1 VCTVQSR
8 RTAISSKQEGGK
20 VRIMHAELNM
30 TNEELDAAR
39 VSIVKCLSL
48 KPGARIGAKQ
58 GIVGQQNLK
67 THSSNTSSYPRA

>member
-1 VCTVQSR
+1 
-8 RTAISSKQEGGK
+8 
-20 VRIMHAELNM
+20 M